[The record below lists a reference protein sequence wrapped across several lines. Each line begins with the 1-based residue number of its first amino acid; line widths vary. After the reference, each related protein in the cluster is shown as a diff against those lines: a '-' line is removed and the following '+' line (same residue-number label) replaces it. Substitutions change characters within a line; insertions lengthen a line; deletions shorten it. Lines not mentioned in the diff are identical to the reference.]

1 MRAND
6 DEEGIDAV
14 ASSRGHCVSPVCSTR
29 SDVGIHGSS
38 GVLNL
43 AATLPRPFF
52 PPFPAG
58 ENPLPPREEKGPLCP
73 ELRARNVPF
82 PCTCRA
88 EISPEELSNVAVISS
103 SIRNGGN
110 RVRNFPSVSI
120 IIGDRIPSSSMN
132 QERNRIGLKLK
143 CLLRTPIILYTC
155 LVAYKN

>member
-73 ELRARNVPF
+73 ELRARKRPF
-82 PCTCRA
+82 SVHLPRGNFSRRT
-88 EISPEELSNVAVISS
+88 LAVISS
-103 SIRNGGN
+103 SIGNGGN

>member
-52 PPFPAG
+52 PPFLAG

-73 ELRARNVPF
+73 ELRARN
-82 PCTCRA
+82 RA
-88 EISPEELSNVAVISS
+88 PAARKFLPKNSRTSPLS
-103 SIRNGGN
+103 
-110 RVRNFPSVSI
+110 RVRLETEETRLEIF
-120 IIGDRIPSSSMN
+120 
-132 QERNRIGLKLK
+132 Q
-143 CLLRTPIILYTC
+143 
-155 LVAYKN
+155 AYR